1 MYLTSTGSR
10 VIGYLREETL
20 INIQEAYHCACVL
33 SLADL
38 MLTYLHS
45 QCNAKVVCSLALTSR
60 ITSPIC
66 KLLIVRQIRSDY
78 LSMYLAFW
86 HLAGHVY
93 NEISCWADGRARAL
107 FPECSNR
114 LCNGI
119 KCHPGKVE
127 GTYAETV
134 VTQLET
140 AFTHVWQA
148 IHTNSLKTTNILE
161 IHKHLSV
168 SIRLAYD
175 RGRPFVNAVAPINF
189 WKMII
194 LDDCRRFH
202 FSQGFLKG

>member
-1 MYLTSTGSR
+1 M
-10 VIGYLREETL
+10 
-20 INIQEAYHCACVL
+20 QPCA
-33 SLADL
+33 D
-38 MLTYLHS
+38 
-45 QCNAKVVCSLALTSR
+45 SR

-168 SIRLAYD
+168 SIRLTYD
-175 RGRPFVNAVAPINF
+175 RGRPFVNAVAPIIFGKWLF
-189 WKMII
+189 WMTA
-194 LDDCRRFH
+194 DDFI
-202 FSQGFLKG
+202 FLKVF